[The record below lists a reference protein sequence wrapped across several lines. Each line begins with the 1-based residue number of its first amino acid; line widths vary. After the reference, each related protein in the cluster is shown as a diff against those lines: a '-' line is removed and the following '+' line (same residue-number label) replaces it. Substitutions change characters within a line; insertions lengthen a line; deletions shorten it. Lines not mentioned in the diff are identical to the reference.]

1 VTPRPPMRDGVK
13 NDFDALEKV
22 LAREVA
28 VGA

>member
-1 VTPRPPMRDGVK
+1 MRDGVK